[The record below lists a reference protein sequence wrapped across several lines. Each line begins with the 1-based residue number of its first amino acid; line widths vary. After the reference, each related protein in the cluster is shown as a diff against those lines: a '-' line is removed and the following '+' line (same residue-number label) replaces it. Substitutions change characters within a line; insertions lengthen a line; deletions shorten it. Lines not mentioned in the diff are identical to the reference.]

1 MALSRADAR
10 LIAEELGKIVGSAGG
25 SGTGAARAGATAGGG
40 GTGGLN
46 QDQADK
52 LAAAYDRI
60 EGTQERLV
68 ELSAQEQEI
77 SQNRI
82 KRLEQERALKKA
94 IKDGNDAA
102 AQAAE
107 DRIKSLDAE
116 NAKLEKMRDT
126 IQEANDAVGN
136 LSDSFS
142 NVFGG
147 PDAVKVEDIFSPKAI
162 GGAITGL
169 TKIAKAQKLST
180 LAH

>member
-82 KRLEQERALKKA
+82 KRLE
-94 IKDGNDAA
+94 
-102 AQAAE
+102 
-107 DRIKSLDAE
+107 
-116 NAKLEKMRDT
+116 
-126 IQEANDAVGN
+126 
-136 LSDSFS
+136 
-142 NVFGG
+142 
-147 PDAVKVEDIFSPKAI
+147 
-162 GGAITGL
+162 
-169 TKIAKAQKLST
+169 
-180 LAH
+180 